1 MFVSTDTPW
10 LAADEQ
16 IAWRAYLRGVAVVFE
31 ALNKDILDSDNL
43 SLHEYEVLSRLSE
56 SPERSMRMS
65 TLADHLVHSRS
76 RLTHTVRR
84 LEERGFVS
92 RTVCE
97 NDRRGVNCNL
107 TETGW
112 QALVKAAPSHVRSVR
127 EHLVDKLG
135 HDQMIE
141 LGSLCAKL
149 FDDDVAL

>member
-1 MFVSTDTPW
+1 MRHV
-10 LAADEQ
+10 LAALFLPFLLMMVLLCPARALAATGEQELELASSLVAMASYSDE
-16 IAWRAYLRGVAVVFE
+16 
-31 ALNKDILDSDNL
+31 L
-43 SLHEYEVLSRLSE
+43 SL
-56 SPERSMRMS
+56 
-65 TLADHLVHSRS
+65 LAR
-76 RLTHTVRR
+76 
-84 LEERGFVS
+84 EW
-92 RTVCE
+92 
-97 NDRRGVNCNL
+97 L